1 MGRLSGKVAVVTGAA
16 RGIGRAIATGFAAEG
31 AVVALFDRNREQLDD
46 AAAQIGEGGYAME
59 VDVTDEVSVEGAFEE
74 VRRRNGRVDVLF
86 NSAGVQLIGRDGP
99 VHDLPLEVWQ
109 QTMAVNLTGMFL
121 TCKHGIRLMLEG
133 QGGSVINV
141 GSPTGLEGSA
151 LGFDAYSTS
160 KGGVFALTRILAT
173 EYAPRGIRVNTLVPG
188 CTETPLITDLLSDPA
203 ARERLVS
210 AVPLG
215 RLAKPEDYV
224 GIATYLASDES
235 SFATGASFVIDG
247 GQTIA

>member
-1 MGRLSGKVAVVTGAA
+1 MGRLSGKLAVVTGAA
-16 RGIGRAIATGFAAEG
+16 RGIGRAIAAGFAAEG
-31 AVVALFDRNREQLDD
+31 AAVALFDRNGEQLDE
-46 AAAQIGEGGYAME
+46 AVGEIGQRAYAVR
-59 VDVTDEVSVEGAFEE
+59 VDVTEEASVEAAFAA
-74 VRRRNGRVDVLF
+74 VRSRSGRIDVLL

-99 VHDLPLEVWQ
+99 AHELPLEVWQ

-133 QGGSVINV
+133 QGGSIINV

-173 EYAPRGIRVNTLVPG
+173 EYAGRGIRVNTLVPG

-224 GIATYLASDES
+224 GIATYLAGDES